1 MVDLPPPP
9 PQTANQLLDNMA
21 QALIDEGMGERSACH
36 KAARAVA
43 RLIAIGALEW
53 WGMTNE
59 GEPLFQEVPINEQP
73 AVMYWGF
80 IIEGVNR
87 GTE

>member
-1 MVDLPPPP
+1 MNLPPPP

-21 QALIDEGMGERSACH
+21 QAQIDDGMGERSACH
-36 KAARAVA
+36 KAARAIA

-59 GEPLFQEVPINEQP
+59 GEPLFQEVPISEQP
-73 AVMYWGF
+73 TIVYWGLV
-80 IIEGVNR
+80 IEGGQR
-87 GTE
+87 GTQ